1 MFHGAD
7 YSRNAGMVKVLV
19 ATYVFGGRSAALA
32 GEWAICDIILRMA
45 GTEDSEVKPGVSL
58 EQGLERC
65 ARFGVKPGLEAIRA
79 VCAAMGDP
87 QDSLRVVHVAGTNGK
102 GAVCALIDSALRAA
116 GFRTGRYTS
125 PHLVSLNER
134 FFLDGSPVPES
145 MLDSAFL
152 RLPQPSTARED
163 ARPPNPQRLAGTLAL
178 PPLNGSRGRLPS
190 HPSMARED
198 ACLPNAQRSTAR
210 EDARPPNPQPSL
222 TYFELLTATA
232 FALYG
237 KAKVDYL
244 VLETGL
250 GGRLDAT
257 NIVRKPEVCVI
268 TRIGLDHCDW
278 LGHTIAEI
286 AAEKGGIIKPDV
298 PVVLGAMPDE
308 ARQVLERIAAER
320 HAPCTYA
327 PESVD
332 ECPGPLNPSSNP
344 QTLKHSNT
352 SVPFVNLALGGK
364 FNREN
369 AVTALAALKVLGIGR
384 EAIERGFSSVVWPGR
399 FQHVA
404 YRGKRFLVDGAH
416 NPPAM
421 RALADSLKSEAGDRK
436 SEGGVPWRHVICGF
450 CGDKD
455 VPANLEILRE
465 VADVG
470 IAVPIRNPR
479 SLPPERTAELMRK
492 AGFADVRACMSV
504 REALDAAPDGTV
516 VCGSLF
522 LAGEA
527 LAAMGAPGFGG
538 RFAPNET
545 FAN

>member
-1 MFHGAD
+1 MEREHAQSSGGAP
-7 YSRNAGMVKVLV
+7 RRLEEA
-19 ATYVFGGRSAALA
+19 
-32 GEWAICDIILRMA
+32 
-45 GTEDSEVKPGVSL
+45 L
-58 EQGLERC
+58 EQS

-79 VCAAMGDP
+79 ACAAMGDP
-87 QDSLRVVHVAGTNGK
+87 QEALRVVHVAGTNGK

-125 PHLVSLNER
+125 PHLVALNER
-134 FFLDGSPVPES
+134 FFLDGSPVPEPA
-145 MLDSAFL
+145 LDSAFL
-152 RLPQPSTARED
+152 QLPQPST
-163 ARPPNPQRLAGTLAL
+163 L
-178 PPLNGSRGRLPS
+178 
-190 HPSMARED
+190 
-198 ACLPNAQRSTAR
+198 
-210 EDARPPNPQPSL
+210 NPQPSL

-232 FALYG
+232 FALYSRER
-237 KAKVDYL
+237 VDYL

-257 NIVRKPEVCVI
+257 NVVRKPEVCVI

-320 HAPCTYA
+320 HAPCIYA
-327 PESVD
+327 PAAV
-332 ECPGPLNPSSNP
+332 GP
-344 QTLKHSNT
+344 
-352 SVPFVNLALGGK
+352 VNFSHKEHKGRKGYLALGGT
-364 FNREN
+364 FNLEN
-369 AVTALAALKVLGIGR
+369 AVTALAALKVLGIGC
-384 EAIERGFSSVVWPGR
+384 EAIGRGFSSVVWPGR

-404 YRGKRFLVDGAH
+404 YCGKRFLVDGAH

-421 RALADSLKSEAGDRK
+421 RALVDSLKAEPGTVKDSFFVRT
-436 SEGGVPWRHVICGF
+436 VICGF

-455 VPANLEILRE
+455 VAANLAILRE

-470 IAVPIRNPR
+470 IAVPVRNPR
-479 SLPPERTAELMRK
+479 SLSPERTAELMRK

-504 REALDAAPDGTV
+504 SEALDAAPDCTV

-545 FAN
+545 FTKKKKNLLRPLTQKAVKSILPHL

>member
-1 MFHGAD
+1 M
-7 YSRNAGMVKVLV
+7 
-19 ATYVFGGRSAALA
+19 
-32 GEWAICDIILRMA
+32 
-45 GTEDSEVKPGVSL
+45 
-58 EQGLERC
+58 
-65 ARFGVKPGLEAIRA
+65 
-79 VCAAMGDP
+79 
-87 QDSLRVVHVAGTNGK
+87 
-102 GAVCALIDSALRAA
+102 
-116 GFRTGRYTS
+116 
-125 PHLVSLNER
+125 
-134 FFLDGSPVPES
+134 
-145 MLDSAFL
+145 
-152 RLPQPSTARED
+152 
-163 ARPPNPQRLAGTLAL
+163 
-178 PPLNGSRGRLPS
+178 
-190 HPSMARED
+190 
-198 ACLPNAQRSTAR
+198 
-210 EDARPPNPQPSL
+210 
-222 TYFELLTATA
+222 
-232 FALYG
+232 
-237 KAKVDYL
+237 
-244 VLETGL
+244 
-250 GGRLDAT
+250 
-257 NIVRKPEVCVI
+257 I

-308 ARQVLERIAAER
+308 TRKVLERIAAER

-332 ECPGPLNPSSNP
+332 DWLASLNSNSNT
-344 QTLKHSNT
+344 QTPKHSNT

-384 EAIERGFSSVVWPGR
+384 EAIARGFSSVVWPGR
-399 FQHVA
+399 FQHVS
-404 YRGKRFLVDGAH
+404 YRGKLFLVDGAH

-421 RALADSLKSEAGDRK
+421 RALVDSLKSEVVSQKSVGDV
-436 SEGGVPWRHVICGF
+436 SWRYVICGF

-455 VPANLEILRE
+455 VSANLNILRE

-470 IAVPIRNPR
+470 VAVPIRNPR

-492 AGFADVRACMSV
+492 AGFAGVRACMSV
-504 REALDAAPDGTV
+504 REALDVAPDGTV

-527 LAAMGAPGFGG
+527 LAAMGVPGFGG